1 MTPRDDVKGT
11 RLGAASGCKLG
22 SSLLSAVPSLPL
34 GLATGFFRG
43 GVLLA
48 RLVFCCGLPVSS
60 EDEVELGC
68 SSLSSLFV
76 MAGIANEVP
85 RLFFVVTMV
94 AESDDI
100 AACPPLL
107 ATEGAE

>member
-11 RLGAASGCKLG
+11 RLGPASGCKLG

-48 RLVFCCGLPVSS
+48 RLVFCRAS